1 MDIGRTREELS
12 FYSEDDAF
20 SFLDMDIRGTTLD
33 TFGEEIFD
41 EHIWMGLYRYD
52 CSIFLIPL
60 QKIEMYNH
68 EKSSI

>member
-1 MDIGRTREELS
+1 MDISGTREEFSLDAQYDTLS
-12 FYSEDDAF
+12 FFDV
-20 SFLDMDIRGTTLD
+20 DIRCTTGY

-60 QKIEMYNH
+60 QKIEMYNC